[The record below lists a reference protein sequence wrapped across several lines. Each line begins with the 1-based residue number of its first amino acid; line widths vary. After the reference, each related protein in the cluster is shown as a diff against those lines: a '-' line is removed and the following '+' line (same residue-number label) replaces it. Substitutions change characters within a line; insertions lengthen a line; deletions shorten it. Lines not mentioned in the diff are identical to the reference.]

1 MYCQFRL
8 VFNQKFKESR
18 FIHCIYFLNLFFL
31 VVAVFLGVASPGA
44 FAEKW
49 KNGVAGC
56 YSGPP
61 SCESPQA
68 DELGEYSR
76 FHKNRNDLR
85 IHYGGGGRFWS
96 FFKGKTGQFTWR
108 SVAS

>member
-8 VFNQKFKESR
+8 VFTQKFKESR
-18 FIHCIYFLNLFFL
+18 FIHCIYFLIFFL
-31 VVAVFLGVASPGA
+31 VVALFLGVASPGV

-68 DELGEYSR
+68 DELGEYSGFIKIATIQGSIMEGEGDFGDSSR
-76 FHKNRNDLR
+76 V
-85 IHYGGGGRFWS
+85 
-96 FFKGKTGQFTWR
+96 KTGQFTWR